1 MVDLLVVNG
10 TTAAP
15 HRPHRH
21 TPHIVTLPNESIS
34 ILTGYNGLTL
44 TVILCI
50 LFLIRHYVFE
60 GFLFRRMYGKVW
72 SEMDDNTKRGFINH
86 HMGGAIKIFVLVAG
100 AYPWVHVLFGSAKL
114 HSPMGRR
121 AHPTMGDILMV
132 LTQLF
137 SAMYIFEL
145 LYRSKLSPIAVAHHI
160 GAIVIA
166 QSAVVLSL
174 DLEHQK
180 DATLEFVMC
189 LIWGIYSYFDSP
201 KQALY

>member
-1 MVDLLVVNG
+1 MVDVTAVNS
-10 TTAAP
+10 TAN

-21 TPHIVTLPNESIS
+21 TPHIVTIPNESIS

-50 LFLIRHYVFE
+50 LFLIRHYIFE
-60 GFLFRRMYGKVW
+60 GFLFRRVYGRVW
-72 SEMDDNTKRGFINH
+72 TSMDENTARGFINH
-86 HMGGAIKIFVLVAG
+86 HMGGAIKIVVLVAG
-100 AYPWVHVLFGSAKL
+100 AYPWVHVLFGNASL
-114 HSPMGRR
+114 HTPMGKR
-121 AHPTMGDILMV
+121 AHPTMGDLLMV

-145 LYRSKLSPIAVAHHI
+145 LYRQKLSPIAVAHHI

-174 DLEHQK
+174 DLDHQK

-189 LIWGIYSYFDSP
+189 LIWGKHSFYSDE
-201 KQALY
+201 